1 MFPIINGLEDN
12 YIIALKFVLA
22 IFLSGLIGFER
33 EKIHRPAGLR
43 THIIVG
49 IGSLIFGL
57 LSIRVFPNDPARLL
71 SGVVTGIGFLGAGT
85 IFREKE
91 LISGLTT
98 ASSLWATAA
107 VGLALS
113 LNEYFIAI
121 FGSLM
126 VYGILQLKH
135 FHWFREL
142 LGYDEKLYYESL
154 KIKPKKTKKKR
165 KRTKSKKTKR

>member
-1 MFPIINGLEDN
+1 MILNLEEY
-12 YIIALKFVLA
+12 YIIILQFLLVV
-22 IFLSGLIGFER
+22 ILSGLIGFER

-57 LSIRVFPNDPARLL
+57 LSIRVFPHDPARLL

-85 IFREKE
+85 IFRERE

-107 VGLALS
+107 VGLALA

-121 FGSLM
+121 FGSIL
-126 VYGILQLKH
+126 VYSILQLKH

-154 KIKPKKTKKKR
+154 KIKPKKNKNNKKQKKR
-165 KRTKSKKTKR
+165 RK